1 MREDGWSTDHQPRPL
16 VLTFGDEALPSP
28 CATGPDDETL
38 RRIVEHAPYA
48 MVVTD
53 GEGRLLMV
61 NQRIERLFGY
71 RGWELVGRAIEVLVP
86 EAARKTHVAQRREFA
101 ERPHPIEM
109 GIGRDVT
116 ARHRNGT
123 PFPVEIALNPL
134 ETPQGLRVL
143 AAVVDITKRRAA
155 EEALAE
161 SETRYRELATH
172 IRDVFLTI
180 DWPSRHATAA
190 NPAFEAIWGWSVE
203 ALQDNPLL
211 WLEGVHPTDRETI
224 DQALT
229 DTESSGAFD
238 CEYRII
244 SRLGG
249 ERIVR
254 HRGFPMRD
262 AHGRVVRV
270 CSIAEDVTERRRADD
285 LLFREKE
292 RAQITLASIGDGVV
306 TVDAQ
311 GLVDGLNATAES
323 LLGWTIEEARGR
335 SIREVVRILNETT
348 GDVGENPVET
358 CMRLRQVCG
367 FGFPALLLRRDG
379 SQLNVDDSAAPMID
393 PSGRLLGAVM
403 VFRDVTSQRKLAN
416 EVTYHA
422 THDELTGLVNRREF
436 ERRLALMLL
445 HGRDKRRP
453 MTVCYIDLD
462 HFKIVNDTCGHLA
475 GDELLRQ
482 FAALMR
488 SRVRE
493 RDTLA
498 RLGGDE
504 FGILLGECALEQAR
518 RIADDLRDLIVDFRF
533 TWDGRAF
540 RLGASIGL
548 VPVPAG
554 GELPVVLS
562 AADNACYLAK
572 ERGGNR
578 VEVLPP
584 DSHGES
590 ERRREMTLLARVQR
604 ALAGE
609 GFQLY
614 AQPIV
619 PLQHDDDSPS
629 HLELLLRV
637 TNDSGEALPP
647 GAFIS
652 AAERYHQMRA
662 VDRWVVEQTFEAL
675 RSRTSTGVAGHCAIN
690 LSGQSLGDEEFLRFV
705 LDALDASGVDP
716 SRLCFEITETAA
728 IANLGAAMRFITTL
742 RERGCLFA
750 LDDFGSGLSS
760 FAYLKSLPVDYL
772 KIDGR
777 FVRDMVDEPVDAAM
791 VEAIHRVARLMG
803 IKTVAESV
811 ESAAVMDKLR
821 EIGVDYAQGYGVAMP
836 APLTIQ

>member
-1 MREDGWSTDHQPRPL
+1 MGHGRE
-16 VLTFGDEALPSP
+16 
-28 CATGPDDETL
+28 
-38 RRIVEHAPYA
+38 
-48 MVVTD
+48 
-53 GEGRLLMV
+53 
-61 NQRIERLFGY
+61 
-71 RGWELVGRAIEVLVP
+71 
-86 EAARKTHVAQRREFA
+86 
-101 ERPHPIEM
+101 
-109 GIGRDVT
+109 VT
-116 ARHRNGT
+116 ARHRNGSQ
-123 PFPVEIALNPL
+123 FPVEVALNPID
-134 ETPQGLRVL
+134 TPRGMRVL
-143 AAVVDITKRRAA
+143 GAVVDITKRRAA
-155 EEALAE
+155 EDALAE

-180 DWPSRHATAA
+180 AWPSRYVATS
-190 NPAFEAIWGWSVE
+190 NPAFETIWGWPVE
-203 ALQDNPLL
+203 ALQENPLL
-211 WLEGVHPTDRETI
+211 WIEAVHPSDRDTI
-224 DQALT
+224 EQAVA
-229 DTESSGAFD
+229 DADSAGAFD
-238 CEYRII
+238 CEYRVV

-249 ERIVR
+249 VRLVR

-262 AHGRVVRV
+262 GHDGRVVRV
-270 CSIAEDVTERRRADD
+270 CSIAEDVTERRRAEE

-292 RAQITLASIGDGVV
+292 RAEITLASIGDGVV
-306 TVDAQ
+306 TVDPH
-311 GLVDGLNATAES
+311 GVVDGMNATAET
-323 LLGWTIEEARGR
+323 LLGWSLDEARGR
-335 SIREVVRILNETT
+335 PVREVVRLVNEVT
-348 GDVGENPVET
+348 DEIGENPVET
-358 CMRLRQVCG
+358 CMRLRRVCG
-367 FGFPALLLRRDG
+367 FGYPALLRRRDG
-379 SQLNVDDSAAPMID
+379 TQLNIDDSAAPMID
-393 PSGRLLGAVM
+393 PSGRLLGGVM

-422 THDELTGLVNRREF
+422 THDELTGLFNRREF
-436 ERRLALMLL
+436 ERRLSLMLAN
-445 HGRDKRRP
+445 GRDQHRP
-453 MTVCYIDLD
+453 LTVCYIDLD
-462 HFKIVNDTCGHLA
+462 HFKIVNDTCGHVA

-504 FGILLGECALEQAR
+504 FGLLLGECTVEQAA
-518 RIADDLRDLIVDFRF
+518 RIAGDLRDLIVDFRF
-533 TWDGRAF
+533 TWEDRGF
-540 RLGASIGL
+540 RIGASIGL
-548 VPVPAG
+548 VPVASG
-554 GELPVVLS
+554 GDLPNVLS

-578 VEVLPP
+578 IEVLLP
-584 DSHGES
+584 DSDGQS

-604 ALAGE
+604 ALAGD

-619 PLQHDDDSPS
+619 PLQGDGSSPS
-629 HLELLLRV
+629 HVELLLRV
-637 TNDSGEALPP
+637 TNESGEALPP

-662 VDRWVVEQTFEAL
+662 VDRWVVTQTFDTL
-675 RSRTSTGVAGHCAIN
+675 RRTSPTAGAHCAIN

-705 LDALDASGVDP
+705 VAELDASGVEP

-728 IANLGAAMRFITTL
+728 IANLGAAVRFITTL
-742 RERGCLFA
+742 RDRGCLFA

-760 FAYLKSLPVDYL
+760 FAYLKALPVDYL

-811 ESAAVMDKLR
+811 ESVAVMDKLR
-821 EIGVDYAQGYGVAMP
+821 AIGVDYAQGFGVAMP